1 MQGDGNFVVYG
12 SGSVLWQSRTAGKA
26 PGGRLVLQ
34 GDGNLVLYRRDGAAI
49 WNSHTYGTGSAGVL
63 SIQNDQNLVLRNGGK
78 VRWTT
83 NT

>member
-1 MQGDGNFVVYG
+1 
-12 SGSVLWQSRTAGKA
+12 L
-26 PGGRLVLQ
+26 
-34 GDGNLVLYRRDGAAI
+34 
-49 WNSHTYGTGSAGVL
+49 NSHTYGTGSAGVL